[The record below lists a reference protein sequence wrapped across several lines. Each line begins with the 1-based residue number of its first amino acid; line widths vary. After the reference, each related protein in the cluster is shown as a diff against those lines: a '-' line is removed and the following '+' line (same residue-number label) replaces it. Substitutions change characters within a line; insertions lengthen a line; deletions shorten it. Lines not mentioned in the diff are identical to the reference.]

1 MSKQFITAEG
11 LEKLKEE
18 LEELKTVKRRKIA
31 ERIQSA
37 KELGD
42 LSENAEYSEAKD
54 EQAMN
59 EARIAEL
66 EETVKNITTIDDRHL
81 NSDVV
86 HIGSTLV
93 VKCNGETKEF
103 TIVGSNEADPSK
115 GKISNETPL
124 AIAFLGHKSG
134 DEVEVEIP
142 SGKMRYE
149 IVEIK

>member
-1 MSKQFITAEG
+1 MSKQFITATG
-11 LEKLKEE
+11 LEKLKKE
-18 LEELKTVKRRKIA
+18 LEELKIVGRRRIA
-31 ERIQSA
+31 ERIQKA
-37 KELGD
+37 KDLGD

-59 EARIAEL
+59 EARIAKL

-81 NSDVV
+81 NSDIV

-93 VKCNGETKEF
+93 VKCGGKTKEF
-103 TIVGSNEADPSK
+103 TIVGSNEANPSE

-124 AIAFLGHKSG
+124 AAAFLGRKAN

-142 SGKMRYE
+142 SGKMKYE